1 MNTSQN
7 PTAAV
12 IIIGNEILSGR
23 TRDANLAFLGKR
35 CDELGLRLQQ
45 ARVIEDDQDVIV
57 ETINHCR
64 KHFHYVFTTGGI
76 GPTHDDITTAAVAL
90 AFGVRV
96 ERNPEA
102 VAIMDSYYGP
112 GMLNEARLK
121 MADIPVGATLI
132 QNPVSGA
139 PGFQLDN
146 VFVFPGVPS
155 IMQAMFEGMVHL
167 LVGGKPMM
175 TVSIRTNLAEGVFAE
190 KLTAIQ
196 QGFVDV
202 SIGSYPIFR
211 MGKPGVNLVMRSTE
225 ADSIERASRSI
236 TEMIKNLQ
244 GAILNPD
251 E

>member
-35 CDELGLRLQQ
+35 CDELGIRLQH

-57 ETINHCR
+57 ETVNHCR
-64 KHFHYVFTTGGI
+64 AHYHYVFTTGGI
-76 GPTHDDITTAAVAL
+76 GPTHDDITTAAVAH
-90 AFGVRV
+90 AFGVKV
-96 ERNPEA
+96 ERNPEG
-102 VAIMDSYYGP
+102 VAMMDKYYAP

-121 MADIPVGATLI
+121 MADIPVGAMLI

-139 PGFQLDN
+139 PGFQLEN

-167 LVGGKPMM
+167 LIGGKPML
-175 TVSIRTNLAEGVFAE
+175 TVSVRTNLAEGVFAE
-190 KLTAIQ
+190 KLTAVQ
-196 QGFVDV
+196 HQFADV

-225 ADSIERASRSI
+225 AEAIKRVSFAI
-236 TEMIKNLQ
+236 TEMIKDLQ